1 MEQRNLHNGVN
12 SNVKE
17 YLATTFS
24 RDISLNFVIIIQ
36 PHLSTEKK
44 VQVWVCNQK
53 QLSSENTGVLRPMPL

>member
-44 VQVWVCNQK
+44 VQVWECNQK